1 MLNKVRTGVSG
12 LDEML
17 NGGLPSGRS
26 ILVCGGPGS
35 GKTIFGLQFLLNGV
49 KEDENGLFVSL
60 DESID
65 HIKEDAAGFG
75 WDLEKLEE
83 QHKLTLV
90 DASPIRTIPGEVAIG
105 GIRIGKRDFSMM
117 SLMDIIK
124 SRAQKMK
131 AKRVVV
137 DGITNLIIQ
146 YPQIFEQRMAVLD
159 LLEAVSSL
167 GSTNIFTGENRAT
180 TLSREVSPEEFLCHG
195 VVVFHVFRENGQLV
209 RAVQIEKMR
218 GMAHDQQI
226 RPYRI
231 TNKGIRVYNQEETL
245 DVPSDVAMTTITT

>member
-1 MLNKVRTGVSG
+1 MKTGIKG

-49 KEDENGLFVSL
+49 NEEGENGLFVSL
-60 DESID
+60 DESAE
-65 HIKEDAAGFG
+65 HIKEESAGFG
-75 WDLEKLEE
+75 WDLEKLEKE
-83 QHKLTLV
+83 QKLTIV
-90 DASPIRTIPGEVAIG
+90 DASPIRTIPGDVKIG
-105 GIRIGKRDFSMM
+105 GISIGKGDFSMM
-117 SLMDIIK
+117 SLMGII
-124 SRAQKMK
+124 SSK
-131 AKRVVV
+131 AAKTKVKRVVV

-146 YPQIFEQRMAVLD
+146 YPQIFERRMAMLE
-159 LLEAVSSL
+159 LLEVVSSL
-167 GSTNIFTGENRAT
+167 GSTNILTGENRAT
-180 TLSREVSPEEFLCHG
+180 TLTRKVSPEEFLCQG
-195 VVVFHVFRENGQLV
+195 VIVFHVFREGGRLV

-231 TNKGIRVYNQEETL
+231 TDKGIRVYNEEETIEIP
-245 DVPSDVAMTTITT
+245 DEVTVTA

>member
-1 MLNKVRTGVSG
+1 LNRAKTGVKG

-35 GKTIFGLQFLLNGV
+35 GKTIFGLQFLLNGI
-49 KEDENGLFVSL
+49 DDNENGLFVSL
-60 DESID
+60 DESLE
-65 HIKEDAAGFG
+65 HIREDALEFG
-75 WDLEKLEE
+75 WALEE
-83 QHKLTLV
+83 LERQQKLCVV
-90 DASPIRTIPGEVAIG
+90 DASPLRTIPGEVKLG

-124 SRAQKMK
+124 TRALKIK

-195 VVVFHVFRENGQLV
+195 VIVFHVFRENGQLV

-245 DVPSDVAMTTITT
+245 DVPNDVAMTTITT